1 MRIASI
7 VLPGLLLAS
16 AIGSAQA
23 GNAGQTVSVSG
34 AANIFA
40 AGLGSVP
47 PGTPSCGA
55 PNGTLPAELAIPEGA
70 TAFTVSHIAGTVY
83 CTDKSA
89 AVSADGSCFGGTGTN
104 IATDTSVSGI
114 VNANANMFLTGVM
127 LASGEPA
134 GPAPAAADFS
144 NMGFA
149 SLSPLLQQS
158 FFVGDG
164 LTGTDSGTVQ
174 VFSIPAGAKRLFL
187 GFADAF
193 SFNGQEGCFSDN
205 SGAMDVAVQF
215 RFDAAPQAAV
225 AAPANSPWGL
235 LALAA
240 LLAAGA
246 IGSRA
251 MRQGAG

>member
-16 AIGSAQA
+16 VIGTAHA
-23 GNAGQTVSVSG
+23 GNVGQTVSVSG

-47 PGTPSCGA
+47 PGTPSCAA
-55 PNGTLPAELAIPEGA
+55 PNGTLPAELAIPDGA
-70 TAFTVSHIAGTVY
+70 TAFTVSYIAGTVY

-104 IATDTSVSGI
+104 IATDTNVSGI

-127 LASGEPA
+127 LANGQPA
-134 GPAPAAADFS
+134 GPTPAAADFS

-149 SLSPLLQQS
+149 SLSPVLQQS
-158 FFVGDG
+158 FFIGDG
-164 LTGTDSGTVQ
+164 LTGTDSGNVQ

-187 GFADAF
+187 GFADALD
-193 SFNGQEGCFSDN
+193 FNGQEGCFSDN
-205 SGAMDVAVQF
+205 RGAMDVAVQF

-225 AAPANSPWGL
+225 PAPVNSPWSL
-235 LALAA
+235 LALAT
-240 LLAAGA
+240 LLATGA
-246 IGSRA
+246 IGSRV
-251 MRQGAG
+251 MWRRTG